1 MNTYHCIARERD
13 KSGNIIRYQVSD
25 DAGHTF
31 IFNSEQIKDLISS
44 GRVVVANLTLTS
56 NGRLLLTDAKP
67 VNKSSESVHDEFSTK
82 ALRYVTA
89 GRALLCIIFKALN
102 EQYISENV
110 KIEKCFFVSDATERM
125 ATVYLKS
132 HDTDEDTEI
141 TIQVEKPLQ
150 VALTKMAL
158 GDKYIANKPVYR
170 VRALGR
176 KLKSQDVNEVMQ
188 FIAKSLSRRLHS
200 NDTMLVTF
208 DYGSTPPY
216 NANEFE
222 KAVYMQS
229 VRARENQ
236 SYDFKPEFIEGQLYD
251 ADGYIIDVMGNDV
264 YLGPK
269 NLAARKIVIHNS
281 ANVVAMSA
289 FSCCPFLDSVDCGT
303 LVYDTVKYIFNRTK
317 RAVAVK
323 KIR

>member
-67 VNKSSESVHDEFSTK
+67 ANKRSELIRSELDNK

-110 KIEKCFFVSDATERM
+110 KIEKCFFISTDTERM

-170 VRALGR
+170 VWAFGR
-176 KLKSQDVNEVMQ
+176 KFKSQDVNEVIQ
-188 FIAKSLSRRLHS
+188 LIAKSLSRRLHS
-200 NDTMLVTF
+200 KDTMLVTF
-208 DYGSTPPY
+208 DYGSMPPY
-216 NANEFE
+216 DVNEFE
-222 KAVYMQS
+222 RTVYMQS
-229 VRARENQ
+229 VNERANQ
-236 SYDFKPEFIEGQLYD
+236 SYDFKPVFDEGQLLD
-251 ADGYIIDVMGNDV
+251 DCGYIIDVAGNDV

-269 NLAARKIVIHNS
+269 NLAARKIIIPNS

-289 FSCCPFLDSVDCGT
+289 FSWCPFIKGVDCGT

>member
-25 DAGHTF
+25 NAGHTF

-67 VNKSSESVHDEFSTK
+67 SSKSSEPVHDEYSTK

-110 KIEKCFFVSDATERM
+110 KIEKCFFVSTDTERM

-170 VRALGR
+170 VWAFGR
-176 KLKSQDVNEVMQ
+176 KFKSQDVNEVIQ
-188 FIAKSLSRRLHS
+188 LIAKSLSRRLHS
-200 NDTMLVTF
+200 KDTMLVTF
-208 DYGSTPPY
+208 DYGSMPPY
-216 NANEFE
+216 DVNEFE
-222 KAVYMQS
+222 RTVYMQS
-229 VRARENQ
+229 VNERANQ
-236 SYDFKPEFIEGQLYD
+236 SYDFKPVFDEGQLLD
-251 ADGYIIDVMGNDV
+251 DDGYIIDVAGNDV

-269 NLAARKIVIHNS
+269 NLAARKIIIPNS

-289 FSCCPFLDSVDCGT
+289 FSWCPFIKGVDCGT

>member
-67 VNKSSESVHDEFSTK
+67 SSKSSEPVRSELDNK

-110 KIEKCFFVSDATERM
+110 KIEKCFFVSTDTERM

-170 VRALGR
+170 VLAFGR
-176 KLKSQDVNEVMQ
+176 KFKSQDVNEVIQ

-200 NDTMLVTF
+200 KDTMLVTF
-208 DYGSTPPY
+208 DYGSMPQY
-216 NANEFE
+216 DVNEFE
-222 KAVYMQS
+222 RTVYMQS
-229 VRARENQ
+229 VNERANQ
-236 SYDFKPEFIEGQLYD
+236 SYDFKPVFDEGQLLD
-251 ADGYIIDVMGNDV
+251 DDGYIIDVAGNDV

-269 NLAARKIVIHNS
+269 NLAARKIIIPNS

-289 FSCCPFLDSVDCGT
+289 FSWCPFIKGVDCGT

>member
-56 NGRLLLTDAKP
+56 NGRLLLNDAKP
-67 VNKSSESVHDEFSTK
+67 ANKSSEPVHSKLDNK

-110 KIEKCFFVSDATERM
+110 KIEKCFFVSTDTERM

-150 VALTKMAL
+150 VAITKMAL

-170 VRALGR
+170 VWAFGR
-176 KLKSQDVNEVMQ
+176 KFKSQDVNEVIR
-188 FIAKSLSRRLHS
+188 FVAKSLSRRLHS
-200 NDTMLVTF
+200 KDTMLVTF
-208 DYGSTPPY
+208 DYGSMPPY
-216 NANEFE
+216 DVNEFE
-222 KAVYMQS
+222 RTVYMQS
-229 VRARENQ
+229 VNERANQ
-236 SYDFKPEFIEGQLYD
+236 SYDFKPVFDEGQLLD
-251 ADGYIIDVMGNDV
+251 DDGYIIDVAGNDV

-269 NLAARKIVIHNS
+269 NLAARKIIIPNS

-289 FSCCPFLDSVDCGT
+289 FSWCPFIKGVDCGT

>member
-67 VNKSSESVHDEFSTK
+67 ANKRSELIRSELDNK

-110 KIEKCFFVSDATERM
+110 KIEKCFFISTDTERM

-170 VRALGR
+170 VWAFGR
-176 KLKSQDVNEVMQ
+176 KFKSQDVNEVIQ
-188 FIAKSLSRRLHS
+188 LIAKSLSRRLHS
-200 NDTMLVTF
+200 KDTMLVTF
-208 DYGSTPPY
+208 DYGSMPPY
-216 NANEFE
+216 DVNEFE
-222 KAVYMQS
+222 RTVYMQS
-229 VRARENQ
+229 VNERANQ
-236 SYDFKPEFIEGQLYD
+236 SYDFKPVFDEGQLLD
-251 ADGYIIDVMGNDV
+251 DCGYIIDVAGNGV

-269 NLAARKIVIHNS
+269 NLAARKIIIPNS

-289 FSCCPFLDSVDCGT
+289 FSWCPFIKGVDCGT

>member
-25 DAGHTF
+25 NAGHTF

-67 VNKSSESVHDEFSTK
+67 SSKSSEPVHSKLDNK

-110 KIEKCFFVSDATERM
+110 KIEKCFFVSTDTERM

-150 VALTKMAL
+150 VAITKMAL

-170 VRALGR
+170 VWAFGR
-176 KLKSQDVNEVMQ
+176 KFKSQDVNEVIR
-188 FIAKSLSRRLHS
+188 FVAKSLSRRLHS
-200 NDTMLVTF
+200 KDTMLVTF
-208 DYGSTPPY
+208 DYGSMPPY
-216 NANEFE
+216 DVNEFE
-222 KAVYMQS
+222 RTVYMQS
-229 VRARENQ
+229 VNERANQ
-236 SYDFKPEFIEGQLYD
+236 SYDFKPVFDEGQLLD
-251 ADGYIIDVMGNDV
+251 DDGYIIDVAGNDV

-269 NLAARKIVIHNS
+269 NLAARKIIIPNS

-289 FSCCPFLDSVDCGT
+289 FSWCPFIKGVDCGT

>member
-13 KSGNIIRYQVSD
+13 KNGNIIRYQVSD

-67 VNKSSESVHDEFSTK
+67 VNKSSEPVHDEFSTK

-208 DYGSTPPY
+208 DYDSMPPY

-229 VRARENQ
+229 VRERENQ

-269 NLAARKIVIHNS
+269 NLAARKIDIPHS
-281 ANVVAMSA
+281 ANVVALSA
-289 FSCCPFLDSVDCGT
+289 FSCCPYLDSVDCGT

>member
-67 VNKSSESVHDEFSTK
+67 VNKSSEPVHDEFSTK

-200 NDTMLVTF
+200 NDNMLVTF
-208 DYGSTPPY
+208 DYDSMPPY

-236 SYDFKPEFIEGQLYD
+236 SYDFKPEFIDGQLYD

-269 NLAARKIVIHNS
+269 NLAARKIAIPNC

-289 FSCCPFLDSVDCGT
+289 FSGCPFLDSVDCGT
-303 LVYDTVKYIFNRTK
+303 LIYDTVKYIFNRTK